1 MKKKYTIQMNYNAS
15 IVVDVE
21 VEVEHDSPD
30 AEGKA
35 LEMARDIA
43 EDADI
48 REFTINGERESQ
60 ILSVR

>member
-1 MKKKYTIQMNYNAS
+1 MEKKKYSIQLNFNAS

-21 VEVEHDSPD
+21 VNNTAD

-48 REFTINGERESQ
+48 REFTIGEERESFVLRQ
-60 ILSVR
+60 T

>member
-1 MKKKYTIQMNYNAS
+1 MDKKRYTIQMNFTAS

-21 VEVEHDSPD
+21 VENTPD

-35 LEMARDIA
+35 LEMARNIA

-48 REFTINGERESQ
+48 KEFTIGRELESQ
-60 ILSVR
+60 ILRQL

>member
-1 MKKKYTIQMNYNAS
+1 MNFNAT

-21 VEVEHDSPD
+21 VENGPD

-35 LEMARDIA
+35 LEKAREIA

-48 REFTINGERESQ
+48 REFSICGEREAQ
-60 ILSVR
+60 ILRQE